1 MRKRLFPLVI
11 SLVFIVLVALSSQG
25 EKAST
30 SDVTVALYSSAS
42 IGVVER
48 TLEVE
53 LKAGINEVPLKELSG
68 LNLAEVSVRPL
79 DDAVSV
85 MGLFGS
91 GESRVGSDVEV
102 GLKNGKVI
110 AGKYLGTRDGKIAV
124 EGEGYYLINPNEVA
138 YFKTKDLG
146 GSSVYAVLRSE
157 KAGKFRVSVIYRVSG
172 ISWESRYR
180 LYIGDQ
186 AELKGY
192 VVIKNPTDREF
203 SDAKVLLVAGDV
215 SFYSTYPQPR
225 TLYAKAGETS
235 EVTVG
240 SPEKVE
246 AFYLYRLGVADIKA
260 GSTMVY
266 PYVELRAP
274 FERKYLY
281 ESWAYS
287 GERPVYESISFK
299 TDKVLP
305 AGVVEI
311 FRETQDG
318 ELFIG
323 ESRIGHTPKGDTVR
337 IGIGRD
343 YELRG
348 TTTVLERSNDGK
360 HYKIRITLQNFGNE
374 TKTVIVRHHKW
385 GRVTYA
391 SLQPLDE
398 TADYVEFSVTL
409 KPGEK
414 REITF
419 EYGS

>member
-1 MRKRLFPLVI
+1 MRKRFFPLVV
-11 SLVFIVLVALSSQG
+11 SLVVIVLVALSFQG

-42 IGVVER
+42 VGIVER

-68 LNLAEVSVRPL
+68 LNLAEVSIRPL
-79 DDAVSV
+79 DDGVSV

-91 GESRVGSDVEV
+91 GESKVGSDVEV
-102 GLKNGKVI
+102 GLKNGEVI

-124 EGEGYYLINPNEVA
+124 EGDGYYLINPNEVA

-157 KAGKFRVSVIYRVSG
+157 KAGKFRVSVTYRVSG

-186 AELKGY
+186 AELRGY

-215 SFYSTYPQPR
+215 SFYSTYTQPR
-225 TLYAKAGETS
+225 NLYEKAGDTS

-274 FERKYLY
+274 FEREYLY
-281 ESWAYS
+281 ESWAYG

-305 AGVVEI
+305 AGTVEI
-311 FRETQDG
+311 FKETRDG

-343 YELRG
+343 YELKG

-385 GRVTYA
+385 GKVTYA